1 MPANGRI
8 GMNRT
13 ARNGV
18 RSAATGLTDAR
29 TPWYLHDSMA
39 FHRVTTAPGPYVTE
53 RRYAGSARADARPSA
68 DRDTIKASR
77 LRQGAGS
84 RMNVTKERR

>member
-1 MPANGRI
+1 
-8 GMNRT
+8 MNRT
-13 ARNGV
+13 ARNRV

-29 TPWYLHDSMA
+29 KPWYLHDSMA
-39 FHRVTTAPGPYVTE
+39 FHRVTTAPGPYVTG
-53 RRYAGSARADARPSA
+53 RRHVSAARAGARPSA

-77 LRQGAGS
+77 LRQEAGS